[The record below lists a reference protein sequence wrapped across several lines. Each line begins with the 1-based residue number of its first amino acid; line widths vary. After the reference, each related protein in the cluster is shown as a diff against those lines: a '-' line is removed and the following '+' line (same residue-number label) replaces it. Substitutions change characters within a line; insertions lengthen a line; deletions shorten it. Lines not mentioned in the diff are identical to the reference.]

1 MIFKIMPV
9 FCSETMYTVKV
20 ILLTIHCLTCV
31 MYMYRF
37 FFIQTSIT
45 VSVLTCSLL
54 LLFLSPTLKIK
65 TLLFYSVFLTFCQ
78 ISDMNWLFKV
88 KLPIMVNWLFL
99 FCVYFIVVVVFYL
112 LLVVFFKLDGGW
124 CVSSSIISYLQVF
137 S

>member
-31 MYMYRF
+31 MYMYKF
-37 FFIQTSIT
+37 FLIQTSIT

-112 LLVVFFKLDGGW
+112 LLVVFKLDGGW
-124 CVSSSIISYLQVF
+124 CVSSSIISFIQVF